1 MRRDLVS
8 ALFWLAVAI
17 FAVVQGLALKLG
29 SLHQPGSGFFPFWGG
44 VVLGVFSLVLVVQ
57 SLGGRPG
64 TRMSTAAPA
73 APLEWS
79 RVVVVAGALLGY
91 ILLLERI
98 GFVAVTFAFLLLLFR
113 LERRGWAFSAM
124 TAGAGAAAS
133 WALFQLWLKT
143 QLPVGPLGF

>member
-8 ALFWLAVAI
+8 ALFWLAVAS
-17 FAVVQGLALKLG
+17 FAAAQGLALKLG
-29 SLHQPGSGFFPFWGG
+29 TLQQPGPGFFPFWGG
-44 VVLGVFSLVLVVQ
+44 VVLGLLSLILVVQ
-57 SLGGRPG
+57 SLGAKSASPRAWPESP
-64 TRMSTAAPA
+64 R
-73 APLEWS
+73 LF
-79 RVVVVAGALLGY
+79 VVAGALLAY

-113 LERRGWAFSAM
+113 LERRGWTFSTL